1 MIEISDSNK
10 ILILMLLV
18 GLVIYLL
25 SDSSK
30 KSEPIH
36 NQGSLQQSLTNSLK
50 YIDTD
55 SLPNNIDNLSMDS
68 ENSESQN
75 SANSESQNSANSE
88 FQNSV
93 ADIILSQNLKTV
105 NYADSDRNQVSN
117 LDNFFNNENPLD
129 QPSNGFVST
138 SNGQNY
144 ASYTSGTGEKQQDD
158 DKFDSSALLPQEKK
172 DWFDDP
178 QAKKGIN
185 SPHLIN
191 IYRATGV
198 NTVQTTLKNAS
209 WDIRGAPPNPKYV
222 VSPWGNS
229 SYEPDNNLKN
239 GSLCI

>member
-10 ILILMLLV
+10 ILILILLV

-25 SDSSK
+25 SGSNK

-36 NQGSLQQSLTNSLK
+36 NQGSLQQSLTNT
-50 YIDTD
+50 DTD
-55 SLPNNIDNLSMDS
+55 SLPNNTDNSSTDS
-68 ENSESQN
+68 SNSSNSLVNDVVRKSQ
-75 SANSESQNSANSE
+75 
-88 FQNSV
+88 
-93 ADIILSQNLKTV
+93 KTV
-105 NYADSDRNQVSN
+105 NYANGERNQSSN

-129 QPSNGFVST
+129 QPSNGFVS
-138 SNGQNY
+138 SSDGKNY
-144 ASYTSGTGEKQQDD
+144 ASYTTGSGEKQQDD
-158 DKFDSSALLPQEKK
+158 DKFDSSALMPQEQK

-191 IYRATGV
+191 IFRPTAM

-229 SYEPDNNLKN
+229 SYEPDTNLKN

>member
-10 ILILMLLV
+10 ILILILLV

-25 SDSSK
+25 SGSNK

-36 NQGSLQQSLTNSLK
+36 NQGSLQQSLTNT
-50 YIDTD
+50 DTD
-55 SLPNNIDNLSMDS
+55 SLPNNTDNSSTDS
-68 ENSESQN
+68 SNSSNSLVNDVVRKSQ
-75 SANSESQNSANSE
+75 
-88 FQNSV
+88 
-93 ADIILSQNLKTV
+93 KTV
-105 NYADSDRNQVSN
+105 NYASGERNQSSN

-129 QPSNGFVST
+129 QPSNGFVS
-138 SNGQNY
+138 SSDGKNY
-144 ASYTSGTGEKQQDD
+144 ASYTTGSGEKQQDD
-158 DKFDSSALLPQEKK
+158 DKFDSSALMPQEQK

-191 IYRATGV
+191 IFRPTAM

-229 SYEPDNNLKN
+229 SYEPDTNLKN

>member
-10 ILILMLLV
+10 ILILILLV

-25 SDSSK
+25 SGSNK

-50 YIDTD
+50 NTDTD
-55 SLPNNIDNLSMDS
+55 SLPNNTDNSSTDS
-68 ENSESQN
+68 SNSGSRN
-75 SANSESQNSANSE
+75 SLASNIVANN
-88 FQNSV
+88 F
-93 ADIILSQNLKTV
+93 KTV
-105 NYADSDRNQVSN
+105 NYADGDRNQASN
-117 LDNFFNNENPLD
+117 LDSFFNNENPLD
-129 QPSNGFVST
+129 QPSNGFIS
-138 SNGQNY
+138 SSDGRNY
-144 ASYTSGTGEKQQDD
+144 ASYTPGTGEKQQDD
-158 DKFDSSALLPQEKK
+158 DKFDSSALLPQEQK

-191 IYRATGV
+191 IYRTTGL

-239 GSLCI
+239 GSLCV